1 MGHRHI
7 LSMPTPTSAHTSPLS
22 TTTFVNQIALVTGA
36 SGGIGG
42 AIATALAALGA
53 TVCVVG
59 RDATKLK
66 ALILR
71 LRTTSRVEPCPT
83 DLTKDEDIERL
94 TDLVANA
101 FGRLDILVHSAGT
114 IAHGKLEEAI
124 LVVVKVL
131 LLTQF
136 LRIRPTVGRR

>member
-22 TTTFVNQIALVTGA
+22 TTTFVNQIALAQGRHGGSNIAPRRCVSRRA
-36 SGGIGG
+36 SR
-42 AIATALAALGA
+42 A
-53 TVCVVG
+53 TV
-59 RDATKLK
+59 RDGQ
-66 ALILR
+66 
-71 LRTTSRVEPCPT
+71 PCPT

-101 FGRLDILVHSAGT
+101 FGRLDILVHSPVT